1 MADLL
6 KRRDLA
12 VGLGE
17 GVLHT
22 LSLSSTQ
29 ILRNEQYHGEIPL
42 EVDENYARS
51 KVEQRPLFLVII
63 DYYSSL
69 KILLCYLISLSSLIT
84 IGLSVGMTLYWYER
98 MQNVSYSSNSSNSF
112 HIPVLDLIDYHFQHI
127 YSIRTSQSTPQA
139 WIGYCSVSY

>member
-51 KVEQRPLFLVII
+51 KVEQRPLLLVVI

-69 KILLCYLISLSSLIT
+69 KILLYYLISLSSLIT

-112 HIPVLDLIDYHFQHI
+112 HIPVLDLTDYHFQHI

>member
-51 KVEQRPLFLVII
+51 KVEQRPLLLVII

-84 IGLSVGMTLYWYER
+84 IGLSVGMTLYWYDR
-98 MQNVSYSSNSSNSF
+98 MQNVSYSSN
-112 HIPVLDLIDYHFQHI
+112 LFQFISHPC
-127 YSIRTSQSTPQA
+127 T
-139 WIGYCSVSY
+139 